1 MISGVQ
7 IHEAA
12 AGEEAILSLI
22 GAATFLESFA
32 GVLDGA
38 DILAHCQKQ
47 HAPEVYA
54 CWLAD
59 DKYKAWLAL
68 ASAGGAPVGYL
79 ILGPADLPL
88 VDPDPR
94 DCEIKRVYLLS
105 RYQGGG
111 VGREL
116 VQRAID
122 EAKSCGA
129 RRVLLGVYSGNE
141 RAIGFYQRLGFATVG
156 TRRFRVGYREYDDL
170 ILGLRLDAGKP

>member
-1 MISGVQ
+1 MMADVQ
-7 IHEAA
+7 IRVAVAGDEAT
-12 AGEEAILSLI
+12 LSLI
-22 GAATFLESFA
+22 GAATFLDAFA

-38 DILAHCQKQ
+38 DILAHCQRQ
-47 HAPEVYA
+47 HLADIYA
-54 CWLAD
+54 RWLAD

-68 ASAGGAPVGYL
+68 ASTGGAPVGYL
-79 ILGPADLPL
+79 ILGPADLPV
-88 VDPDPR
+88 VDPNPR

-122 EAKSCGA
+122 EAKSRGA

-141 RAIGFYQRLGFATVG
+141 RAIGFYQRLGFVTVG
-156 TRRFRVGYREYDDL
+156 TRRFRVGTREYDDL
-170 ILGLRLDAGKP
+170 VLAVRLSSG

>member
-1 MISGVQ
+1 MMSGIQ
-7 IHEAA
+7 IREAV
-12 AGEEAILSLI
+12 AGDEASLSLV
-22 GAATFLESFA
+22 GAATFLDAFA

-59 DKYKAWLAL
+59 HKYKAWLAL

-122 EAKSCGA
+122 EAKSRGA

-141 RAIGFYQRLGFATVG
+141 RAISFYQRLGFATIG
-156 TRRFRVGYREYDDL
+156 TRRFRVGTREYDDL
-170 ILGLRLDAGKP
+170 VLAVRLSGG